1 MDPDERGGRKEPGEV
16 EGGKTIIMIVC
27 EEK

>member
-1 MDPDERGGRKEPGEV
+1 MDPDERGSRKEPGEV
-16 EGGKTIIMIVC
+16 EGGKTIITIVC